1 MTSDWINPNDFSIN
15 SVLLMD
21 RWILRQ
27 LIGLGDAPLYDDPQ
41 YRRYLGA
48 VLAYHP
54 VIRWYYETKCPESA
68 ERVAALVKEA
78 PADLS
83 GDEVRSARGRV

>member
-27 LIGLGDAPLYDDPQ
+27 LIGLGDTLLYDDPQ